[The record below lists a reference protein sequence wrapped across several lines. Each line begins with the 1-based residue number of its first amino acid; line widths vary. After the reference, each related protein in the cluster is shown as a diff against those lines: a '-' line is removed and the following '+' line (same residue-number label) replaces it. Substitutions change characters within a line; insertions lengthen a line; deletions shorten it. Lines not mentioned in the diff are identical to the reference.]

1 MATTFGEYY
10 ERSFNSDSFFG
21 LQMVINWMS
30 LLAFLW
36 VLGLAY
42 LVIKA
47 NPKAPA
53 NRFMAVLL
61 VCEGMKMLFQAVDV
75 LPYLP
80 QYESLWDIVWL
91 IKIDVFIIGTIASLF
106 LYLSVP
112 IYYKIERLKFL
123 YKPVLQKHV
132 WYIIPIIST
141 GIWMALRNIPF
152 FQIPDKVWL
161 TCSAEGATPKTTTWT
176 GAISKEIQDTVN
188 SIETCPAVFDS
199 ILATESAGLWL
210 IVLSSIPVSIL
221 ALLFLRSSIKRG
233 SDGGVLNQKDSTTSN
248 SLYIG
253 FAGKVVGNVMFLAF
267 ILILLPLLNGGP
279 AGFIDVND
287 WRYGADRTFMSRLKY
302 FVWTFALI
310 FQVSGVAF
318 EAMMFVHA
326 SLKDTVFGIDENLRR
341 TFRNAVFT
349 SIGAFLFILGSEV
362 MENVLGFGLA
372 GGVLIG
378 VGLVVIRKPI
388 LGLLDRI
395 SNRLLST
402 NLSKEDMAYLKV
414 YSEAMRDGD
423 ITEREKAMLA
433 TFAESYGLDE
443 DRVMFLEEYHDSDN
457 SKPTVEST
465 PPLAPAV

>member
-1 MATTFGEYY
+1 
-10 ERSFNSDSFFG
+10 
-21 LQMVINWMS
+21 MS

-47 NPKAPA
+47 NPKAPV

-80 QYESLWDIVWL
+80 QYESLWDIVWF

-106 LYLSVP
+106 LYFSVP
-112 IYYKIERLKFL
+112 IYYRIERLKFL

-141 GIWMALRNIPF
+141 AIWMVLRNMPI

-161 TCSAEGATPKTTTWT
+161 TCPAEGAAPTTNVWT
-176 GAISKEIQDTVN
+176 GTISKDIQDIAS

-210 IVLSSIPVSIL
+210 IVMSSIPVSIL
-221 ALLFLRSSIKRG
+221 ALLFLRSSIKRD

-253 FAGKVVGNVMFLAF
+253 FAGKVLGNVMFFAF

-287 WRYGADRTFMSRLKY
+287 WRYGVDRTFMSRLKY

-326 SLKDTVFGIDENLRR
+326 SLKDTVFGIDENLRT

-349 SIGAFLFILGSEV
+349 SVGAFLFILGSEV

-388 LGLLDRI
+388 LSLLDRI
-395 SNRLLST
+395 SSRLLST
-402 NLSKEDMAYLKV
+402 NLSKEDMGYLKA

-423 ITEREKAMLA
+423 ITEREKTMLA
-433 TFAESYGLDE
+433 TFAASYGLDE
-443 DRVMFLEEYHDSDN
+443 DRVLFLEEYHNSDH
-457 SKPTVEST
+457 SEPTVEST
-465 PPLAPAV
+465 PPLAQVA

>member
-1 MATTFGEYY
+1 
-10 ERSFNSDSFFG
+10 
-21 LQMVINWMS
+21 MS

-47 NPKAPA
+47 NPKAPV

-80 QYESLWDIVWL
+80 QYESLWDIVWF

-106 LYLSVP
+106 LYFSVP
-112 IYYKIERLKFL
+112 IYYRIERLKFL

-141 GIWMALRNIPF
+141 AIWMVLRNMPI

-161 TCSAEGATPKTTTWT
+161 TCPAEGAAPTTSVWT
-176 GAISKEIQDTVN
+176 GTISKDIQDIAS

-210 IVLSSIPVSIL
+210 IVMSSIPVSIL
-221 ALLFLRSSIKRG
+221 ALLFLRSSIKRD

-253 FAGKVVGNVMFLAF
+253 FAGKVLGNVMFFAF

-287 WRYGADRTFMSRLKY
+287 WRYGVDRTFMSRLKY

-326 SLKDTVFGIDENLRR
+326 SLKDTVFGIDENLRT

-349 SIGAFLFILGSEV
+349 SVGAFLFILGSEV

-388 LGLLDRI
+388 LSLLDRI
-395 SNRLLST
+395 SSRLLST
-402 NLSKEDMAYLKV
+402 NLSKEDMGYLKA

-423 ITEREKAMLA
+423 ITEREKTMLA
-433 TFAESYGLDE
+433 TFAASYGLDE
-443 DRVMFLEEYHDSDN
+443 DRVLFLEEYHNSDH
-457 SKPTVEST
+457 SEPTVEST
-465 PPLAPAV
+465 PPLAQVA

>member
-1 MATTFGEYY
+1 
-10 ERSFNSDSFFG
+10 
-21 LQMVINWMS
+21 MS

-47 NPKAPA
+47 NPKAPV

-80 QYESLWDIVWL
+80 QYESIWDIVWF

-106 LYLSVP
+106 LYFSVP
-112 IYYKIERLKFL
+112 IYYRIERLKFL

-141 GIWMALRNIPF
+141 AIWMVLRNMPI

-161 TCSAEGATPKTTTWT
+161 TCPAEGAAPTTSVWT
-176 GAISKEIQDTVN
+176 GTISKDIQDIAS

-210 IVLSSIPVSIL
+210 IVMSSIPVSIL
-221 ALLFLRSSIKRG
+221 ALLFLRSSIKRD

-253 FAGKVVGNVMFLAF
+253 FAGKVLGNVMFFAF

-287 WRYGADRTFMSRLKY
+287 WRYGVDRTFMSRLKY

-326 SLKDTVFGIDENLRR
+326 SLKDTVFGIDENLRT

-349 SIGAFLFILGSEV
+349 SVGAFLFILGSEV

-388 LGLLDRI
+388 LSLLDRI
-395 SNRLLST
+395 SSRLLST
-402 NLSKEDMAYLKV
+402 NLSKEDMGYLKA

-423 ITEREKAMLA
+423 ITEREKTMLA
-433 TFAESYGLDE
+433 TFAASYGLDE
-443 DRVMFLEEYHDSDN
+443 DRVLFLEEYHNSDH
-457 SKPTVEST
+457 SEPTVEST
-465 PPLAPAV
+465 PPLAQVA